1 MCCISMLPGCI
12 KLRGIGATTLKPSL
26 YILPGQDYCDKV
38 IAVGKLTECKL
49 NDLCSVLIP

>member
-1 MCCISMLPGCI
+1 MLPGCI
-12 KLRGIGATTLKPSL
+12 KLRGIGVTTLKLSL
-26 YILPGQDYCDKV
+26 FILPGQDYRAKI